1 MKKSVSQATGI
12 FLIAFSSQSFS
23 DINIAGTYSGTFHA
37 VNASC
42 RTPSYDGPWSTPI
55 NIIVKEDPSNP
66 GDYIVDDLI
75 IQNSKTGENITYNF
89 DQVDSTGDD
98 TTATLSGPVTTIFA
112 DNSTVSSNISG
123 TAGTDFINA
132 NYLTPAGGIDHCTT
146 SNQVTLIKTI
156 GAGTDEN
163 NTATDTVHQAF
174 AAGDN
179 VMIAANHQ
187 SNNVKTRINTLKH
200 RSSQPKNTRL
210 ASNEFF
216 DASQLNISID
226 GKAFSMGQF
235 QKMLDYE
242 LSGGSAGDN
251 PESNIKGL
259 DTGFGLFINGNTS
272 FGDSKISV
280 NQQGYNFDS
289 AGVTLGGDYRFTDN
303 FFMGLALGYN
313 SSDTNYENN
322 KGDLSTDTYSA
333 TLYTTYNQPNG
344 YFIDFVARYGY
355 SDINGQRQF
364 TNTTGSTNY
373 DMSAN
378 SNYSANDYA
387 IDIETGWE
395 FIYTGLSF
403 QPYVRV
409 SFNYGEM
416 SAYQETA
423 GIGGTTNS
431 DLFGVDTQRSY
442 SAQTTLGADLSY
454 VFSTD
459 YAVLIPRFNF
469 EWHHEFLEDYARIVD
484 SYALSDPSTIT
495 TVFNDTPDSDYFS
508 IGGGLSTALPH
519 GLSAYLNY
527 NTVLSTQLLTSHNIN
542 GGVRWNF

>member
-1 MKKSVSQATGI
+1 MKKSLPLAIGLCLSTLA
-12 FLIAFSSQSFS
+12 SQSYAG
-23 DINIAGTYSGTFHA
+23 INVAGTYSGTFHA
-37 VNASC
+37 VNSGCA
-42 RTPSYDGPWSTPI
+42 TPIHDGPWSAPV
-55 NIIVKEDPSNP
+55 NIIIKEDPSFP
-66 GDYIVDDLI
+66 GDYLTDDLI
-75 IQNSKTGENITYNF
+75 IQNAKTGESITYDFSEVQTN
-89 DQVDSTGDD
+89 GDG
-98 TTATLSGPVTTIFA
+98 TTATLSGLVTTIFS
-112 DNSTVSSNISG
+112 DNSTVSSSISG
-123 TAGTDFINA
+123 TAGTDFLNS
-132 NYLTPAGGIDHCTT
+132 NYSNPAGGIDSCATT
-146 SNQVTLIKTI
+146 NQTVLIKTV
-156 GAGTDEN
+156 GAGTVEN

-179 VMIAANHQ
+179 VMIAANRQ

-216 DASQLNISID
+216 DASQLNISVD
-226 GKAFSMGQF
+226 GQAFSMGQF

-242 LSGGSAGDN
+242 LSGGNAGDDTEPN
-251 PESNIKGL
+251 SQGL

-272 FGDSKISV
+272 FGNSKSSV

-303 FFMGLALGYN
+303 FFMGLAFGYN
-313 SSDTNYENN
+313 GSDTNYESN
-322 KGDLSTDTYSA
+322 KGGLSTDTYSA

-355 SDINGQRQF
+355 SDIKGQRRF
-364 TNTTGSTNY
+364 AKPADPTNY

-378 SNYSANDYA
+378 SNYSANDYG

-395 FIYTGLSF
+395 FIYAGLSF
-403 QPYVRV
+403 QPYVGV
-409 SFNYGEM
+409 SVNYGEM

-423 GIGGTTNS
+423 GIGGTTNA
-431 DLFGVDTQRSY
+431 DLFGVGTQRSY

-469 EWHHEFLEDYARIVD
+469 EWHHEFLEDYARVVD
-484 SYALSDPSTIT
+484 SYALSDPSAIT
-495 TVFNDTPDSDYFS
+495 SVFNDTPDSDYFS
-508 IGGGLSTALPH
+508 IGGGLSAALPY
-519 GLSAYLNY
+519 GLSTYLNY
-527 NTVLSTQLLTSHNIN
+527 NTVLSTSLLTSHNIN

>member
-1 MKKSVSQATGI
+1 
-12 FLIAFSSQSFS
+12 
-23 DINIAGTYSGTFHA
+23 
-37 VNASC
+37 
-42 RTPSYDGPWSTPI
+42 
-55 NIIVKEDPSNP
+55 
-66 GDYIVDDLI
+66 
-75 IQNSKTGENITYNF
+75 
-89 DQVDSTGDD
+89 
-98 TTATLSGPVTTIFA
+98 
-112 DNSTVSSNISG
+112 
-123 TAGTDFINA
+123 
-132 NYLTPAGGIDHCTT
+132 
-146 SNQVTLIKTI
+146 LIKTV
-156 GAGTDEN
+156 GAGSDEN

-179 VMIAANHQ
+179 VMVAANHQ

-216 DASQLNISID
+216 DASQLNISVD
-226 GKAFSMGQF
+226 GQAFSMGKF

-242 LSGGSAGDN
+242 LSGGSAGDSL
-251 PESNIKGL
+251 ESTNQGL

-272 FGDSKISV
+272 FGDSKSSV

-303 FFMGLALGYN
+303 FFIGLAFGYN
-313 SSDTNYENN
+313 GSDTNYESN
-322 KGDLSTDTYSA
+322 KGGLSTDTYSA

-364 TNTTGSTNY
+364 TNTANSTNY

-395 FIYTGLSF
+395 FIYAGLSF
-403 QPYVRV
+403 QPYVGV

-416 SAYQETA
+416 SAYQETV
-423 GIGGTTNS
+423 GIGGTTTA
-431 DLFGVDTQRSY
+431 DLFGVGTQRSY

-469 EWHHEFLEDYARIVD
+469 EWHHEFLEDYARVVD
-484 SYALSDPSTIT
+484 SYALSDPSAIT
-495 TVFNDTPDSDYFS
+495 SVFNDTPDSDYFS
-508 IGGGLSTALPH
+508 IGGGLSAALPY
-519 GLSAYLNY
+519 GLSTYLNY
-527 NTVLSTQLLTSHNIN
+527 NTVLSTSLLTSHNIN

>member
-1 MKKSVSQATGI
+1 MKKSLPLAIGLCLSTLG
-12 FLIAFSSQSFS
+12 SQSYAS
-23 DINIAGTYSGTFHA
+23 INVAGTYSGTLHA
-37 VNASC
+37 VNSGCA
-42 RTPSYDGPWSTPI
+42 TPAHDGPWSAPV
-55 NIIVKEDPSNP
+55 NFIIREDPSSP
-66 GDYIVDDLI
+66 GDYLTDDLI
-75 IQNSKTGENITYNF
+75 IQNGKTGENVTYNF
-89 DQVDSTGDD
+89 DQTETNGDG
-98 TTATLSGPVTTIFA
+98 TTATISGLVTTIFA
-112 DNSTVSSNISG
+112 DNSTVSSSISG
-123 TAGTDFINA
+123 TAGTD
-132 NYLTPAGGIDHCTT
+132 YLNSAYTNPAGGIDHCTT
-146 SNQVTLIKTI
+146 SNQVTSIKTI

-179 VMIAANHQ
+179 VMVAANHQ

-226 GKAFSMGQF
+226 GQAFSMGKF

-242 LSGGSAGDN
+242 LSGGSAGDS
-251 PESNIKGL
+251 PETDTKGL
-259 DTGFGLFINGNTS
+259 DTGFGFFINGNTS
-272 FGDSKISV
+272 FGDSKTSV
-280 NQQGYNFDS
+280 NQQGYNFNS

-303 FFMGLALGYN
+303 FFMGLAFGYN
-313 SSDTNYENN
+313 GSDTNYENN
-322 KGDLSTDTYSA
+322 KGGLSTDTYSA

-344 YFIDFVARYGY
+344 YFIDFIARYGY

-395 FIYTGLSF
+395 FIYAGLSF
-403 QPYVRV
+403 QPYVGV

-416 SAYQETA
+416 SAYEETV
-423 GIGGTTNS
+423 GIGGTTNA
-431 DLFGVDTQRSY
+431 DLFGVGTQRSY

-459 YAVLIPRFNF
+459 YAVLVPRFNF
-469 EWHHEFLEDYARIVD
+469 EWHHEFLEDYPRVVD
-484 SYALSDPSTIT
+484 SYSLLNPSVVTTI
-495 TVFNDTPDSDYFS
+495 FNDTPDSDYFS
-508 IGGGLSTALPH
+508 IGGGLSAALPH

-527 NTVLSTQLLTSHNIN
+527 NTVLSTALLTSHNIN

>member
-1 MKKSVSQATGI
+1 MKKSLPLAIGLYLSTI
-12 FLIAFSSQSFS
+12 CSQSYAS
-23 DINIAGTYSGTFHA
+23 INLAGTYSGTFHA
-37 VNASC
+37 VNSEC
-42 RTPSYDGPWSTPI
+42 ITPINNGPWSAPV
-55 NIIVKEDPSNP
+55 NILIKEDPLNS
-66 GDYIVDDLI
+66 GDYIADDLI
-75 IQNSKTGENITYNF
+75 IQNSKTGESITYDF
-89 DQVDSTGDD
+89 SQVQSNGDGA
-98 TTATLSGPVTTIFA
+98 TATLSGLVTTIFS
-112 DNSTVSSNISG
+112 DNSTVNASISG
-123 TAGTDFINA
+123 SAGTDYLNA
-132 NYLTPAGGIDHCTT
+132 NYLTPAGGVDQCTT
-146 SNQVTLIKTI
+146 SNQVTLVKTV
-156 GAGTDEN
+156 GAGTVEN

-179 VMIAANHQ
+179 VMVSANHQ

-242 LSGGSAGDN
+242 LSGGSAGDT
-251 PESNIKGL
+251 PDSDIRGL

-272 FGDSKISV
+272 FGDSNISV

-303 FFMGLALGYN
+303 FFMGLAFGYN

-333 TLYTTYNQPNG
+333 TIYTIYNQPNG

-355 SDINGQRQF
+355 SEINGQRQF
-364 TNTTGSTNY
+364 TNTAGSTNY

-395 FIYTGLSF
+395 FIYAGLSF
-403 QPYVRV
+403 QPYVGV
-409 SFNYGEM
+409 SLRYAEM
-416 SAYQETA
+416 SAYEETV
-423 GIGGTTNS
+423 GTGGTTS
-431 DLFGVDTQRSY
+431 ADLFGVDTQRSY

-469 EWHHEFLEDYARIVD
+469 EWHHEFLEDYPRIVD

-508 IGGGLSTALPH
+508 IGGGLSAALPY
-519 GLSAYLNY
+519 GLSTFLNY